1 MEVIPMN
8 DIVPRNT
15 LVKQGTKAVGG
26 VGGGAALL
34 ILRGIANF
42 GAGLSLPGL
51 IIGGVITVIGLG
63 TTSSKSDRSSGLLV
77 TGAGLLTA
85 AASLPIIGGLASFLM
100 GAAGIGLLVGGGISL
115 YKFIKGLK
123 SRK

>member
-1 MEVIPMN
+1 MN
-8 DIVPRNT
+8 NIVPRNT

-26 VGGGAALL
+26 IGGGAALL

-51 IIGGVITVIGLG
+51 IVGGVITVIGLG
-63 TTSSKSDRSSGLLV
+63 TSSSKSDRSSGLLV

-85 AASLPIIGGLASFLM
+85 AASLPIVGGLASFLM
-100 GAAGIGLLVGGGISL
+100 GVAGVGLLIGGGISL